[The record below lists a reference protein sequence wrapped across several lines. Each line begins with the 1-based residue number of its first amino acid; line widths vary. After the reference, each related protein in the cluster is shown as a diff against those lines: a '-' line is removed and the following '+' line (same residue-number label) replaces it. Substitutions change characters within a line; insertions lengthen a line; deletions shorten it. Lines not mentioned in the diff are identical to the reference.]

1 MSSYVAGI
9 DGGQSSTTAVIG
21 DRNGRIVGRGRA
33 GAADEIGAGPDSS
46 RLRDALRDALSAA
59 REHAGLPRDVSF
71 AAIVAGVSGYE
82 GRVYGK
88 APELPTSREVLVHDA
103 PIAHAGALG
112 GNPGI
117 VVVAGTGSAVYA
129 TGERQTWAGGGWGY
143 LFGDEGSAF
152 WLAREALA
160 ALMRRDDAGAFESE
174 ELRAAREFFGLPSL
188 RRIARGFYAGE
199 VSRERLAAF
208 APVAM
213 AFPAFREIADRGAD
227 CLAALVRRALE
238 AGAAPAVAFA
248 GGMFAD
254 TRFGERLAAGIREA
268 FPAVAVVAPKYDP
281 CVGALMLAYREAGLG
296 PFPEIG
302 SPV

>member
-33 GAADEIGAGPDSS
+33 GPADEIGAGPDSS
-46 RLRDALRDALSAA
+46 RLRDALRAALSAA
-59 REHAGLPRDVSF
+59 REHAGLPRGVSF

-88 APELPTSREVLVHDA
+88 APELPTAREVLVHDA
-103 PIAHAGALG
+103 PIAHAGALAG
-112 GNPGI
+112 KAG
-117 VVVAGTGSAVYA
+117 VVVIAGTGSTVYA
-129 TGERQTWAGGGWGY
+129 TGGPQPWRGGGWGY

-152 WLAREALA
+152 WIAREALE
-160 ALMRRDDAGAFESE
+160 ALMRRDDASAPASE
-174 ELRAAREFFGLPSL
+174 EVRAACDFFGLPSL

-208 APVAM
+208 APAAM
-213 AFPAFREIADRGAD
+213 ALPAFREIANRGAD
-227 CLAALVRRALE
+227 RLAAMVRLSLE
-238 AGAAPAVAFA
+238 AGAAPAVAFS

-254 TRFGERLAAGIREA
+254 VRFSERLAAGIREA
-268 FPAVAVVAPKYDP
+268 FPAVTMIAPKYDP
-281 CVGALMLAYREAGLG
+281 GVGALMLAYREAGLG

-302 SPV
+302 GLV